1 MSAKDLYHCSVAVRL
16 DSTIVFSNFI
26 TFAIAESTDEAIQT
40 ARLYTEKALPGW
52 TIGDAV
58 VTPIDRSLLE
68 RAAVEVLDWKKPETI
83 H

>member
-1 MSAKDLYHCSVAVRL
+1 MRAKDLYYCSVAVRL
-16 DSTIVFSNFI
+16 DSTIMFSNFI
-26 TFAIAESTDEAIQT
+26 TFAIAESPEEAIQT

-68 RAAVEVLDWKKPETI
+68 RAAVEVLDWRKPEAI

>member
-16 DSTIVFSNFI
+16 DATIMFSNFI
-26 TFAIAESTDEAIQT
+26 TFTIAESPEEAIQA

-52 TIGDAV
+52 TVGDAV
-58 VTPIDRSLLE
+58 VTPVDRGLLE

>member
-1 MSAKDLYHCSVAVRL
+1 MSAKDLYYCSVAVRL
-16 DSTIVFSNFI
+16 ESTIMFSNFI
-26 TFAIAESTDEAIQT
+26 TFAIAESPDEAIET

-52 TIGDAV
+52 NIGDAV

-68 RAAVEVLDWKKPETI
+68 RAAVEVLGWRKSETV